1 MELVEG
7 KLYEVVV
14 QSIIDKVGAVVLFED
29 DDTALVHI
37 SNIADEYVKDI
48 RDYIDVNQTLVAYC
62 QVGKVKPLEL
72 SFKHLKL
79 YNRNETRGVDR
90 YVPTSYNDRSKS
102 RPSHSYLDPY
112 GEYESTHQKRYP
124 NDRSS
129 KSRNNNS
136 YRPSGKIADSS
147 RNSRYNGGRSNR
159 HQSQPKRQPSL
170 TLDEMIELSNKDF
183 VEKMKPSK
191 NRKNKRR

>member
-14 QSIIDKVGAVVLFED
+14 KEIIDKVGVVVLFED

-37 SNIADEYVKDI
+37 SNIADAYVKNI
-48 RDYIDVNQTLVAYC
+48 RDYVDINETLIARC
-62 QVGKVKPLEL
+62 QEGKVKPLEL
-72 SFKHLKL
+72 TFLNLHLP
-79 YNRNETRGVDR
+79 NRNETRDVDR
-90 YVPTSYNDRSKS
+90 YVPATSKS

-112 GEYESTHQKRYP
+112 GESESTHQKRYP

-147 RNSRYNGGRSNR
+147 RNSKYNNGRSHR
-159 HQSQPKRQPSL
+159 HQSQTKRQPSL